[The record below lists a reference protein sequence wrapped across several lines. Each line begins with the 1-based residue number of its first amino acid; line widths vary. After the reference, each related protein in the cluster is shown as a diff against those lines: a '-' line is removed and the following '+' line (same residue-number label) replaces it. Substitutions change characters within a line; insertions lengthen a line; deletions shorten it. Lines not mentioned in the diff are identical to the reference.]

1 MFQAMGRS
9 LDCKMRY
16 GLGAL
21 GFIIAALFACAPAA
35 ACPQTQVAE
44 ADPAPPQAAS
54 RQAELKFDWPVRGR
68 IVYGCGIDD
77 KEMVTIGA
85 RNGAEVR
92 AAQSGV
98 VAFAGELKRYG
109 NVVLI
114 KHEGGFVSA
123 YYGDDVGD
131 LRVKRHDSVQTGQ
144 AIATMRA
151 PEGVMAE
158 LSFELRRGSEWID
171 PRPLMRAEEPPSEN
185 GGDSLSAK

>member
-1 MFQAMGRS
+1 M
-9 LDCKMRY
+9 DCKMLH

-21 GFIIAALFACAPAA
+21 ALMVLAPLVCAPAA

-44 ADPAPPQAAS
+44 AEPVSPQAAPP
-54 RQAELKFDWPVRGR
+54 RAEPKFDWPVRGR
-68 IVYGCGIDD
+68 IVFECWTED
-77 KEMVTIGA
+77 KGRITIAAPIGA
-85 RNGAEVR
+85 ELR

-98 VAFAGELKRYG
+98 VAFAGELKHYG

-123 YYGDDVGD
+123 TYGDIGD
-131 LRVKRHDSVQTGQ
+131 LRVKRRDSVQTGQ
-144 AIATMRA
+144 AIAAMHA
-151 PEGVMAE
+151 PEGEMAE

-171 PRPLMRAEEPPSEN
+171 PRPLMRTEEPPSDD

>member
-1 MFQAMGRS
+1 M
-9 LDCKMRY
+9 DCKMPR

-21 GFIIAALFACAPAA
+21 ALMVLAPLVCAPAA

-44 ADPAPPQAAS
+44 AEPVSPQAAPP
-54 RQAELKFDWPVRGR
+54 RAEPKFDWPVRGR
-68 IVYGCGIDD
+68 IVFECWTED
-77 KEMVTIGA
+77 KGRITIGA
-85 RNGAEVR
+85 GNGAEVR

-98 VAFAGELKRYG
+98 VAFAGELKHYG

-131 LRVKRHDSVQTGQ
+131 LRVKRNDSIASGQ
-144 AIATMRA
+144 AIAAMHA
-151 PEGVMAE
+151 PEGEMAE

-171 PRPLMRAEEPPSEN
+171 PRPLMRTEEPPSDD